1 MMASTKTSKE
11 KRTILN
17 KTCSG
22 VEKTKRLQLQ
32 ALGGDFD
39 KLNKNNIKII
49 SYYFTRVISLV
60 H

>member
-11 KRTILN
+11 KRTILK

-32 ALGGDFD
+32 AQPSEEILR
-39 KLNKNNIKII
+39 N
-49 SYYFTRVISLV
+49 
-60 H
+60 

>member
-1 MMASTKTSKE
+1 MASTKTFKE
-11 KRTILN
+11 MRTILN
-17 KTCSG
+17 KTCSD

-32 ALGGDFD
+32 ALGGDFE
-39 KLNKNNIKII
+39 KLNKNNNKII